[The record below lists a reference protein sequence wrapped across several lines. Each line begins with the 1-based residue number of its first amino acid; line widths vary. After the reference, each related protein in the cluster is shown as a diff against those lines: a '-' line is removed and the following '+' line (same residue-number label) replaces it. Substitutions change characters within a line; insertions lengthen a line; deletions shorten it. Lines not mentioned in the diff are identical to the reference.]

1 MAVLKKGLLLWRWAH
16 FFYKGPESKYL
27 WARRSLLF
35 PLPLLLK
42 QNNMKLMGFPGRSV
56 VKNLPANARDL
67 GLIPGSERSPGGGNG
82 NPLAFFPEESHD
94 RGAGGLQSMGLQR
107 VGHG

>member
-1 MAVLKKGLLLWRWAH
+1 MAI
-16 FFYKGPESKYL
+16 
-27 WARRSLLF
+27 
-35 PLPLLLK
+35 
-42 QNNMKLMGFPGRSV
+42 V
-56 VKNLPANARDL
+56 VKSLPANAGDISNV